1 MNKSGCV
8 RKTIHGNWMCPMMAN
23 FLREDEVKFM
33 EKNNRNTTLS
43 KVLLFIAGFVTGVL
57 LLELTGGWP
66 FR

>member
-1 MNKSGCV
+1 
-8 RKTIHGNWMCPMMAN
+8 
-23 FLREDEVKFM
+23 M

-43 KVLLFIAGFVTGVL
+43 KVLLFIVGFVTGVL